1 MSVGFSNPIG
11 GSNVAFNIFT
21 LDKKSRGGAIRG
33 YMPQAVQ
40 TTDKRY
46 TEFEQTRFIL
56 KNAWNTSYQTQLKR
70 NNLTKSIT
78 SPFRAVN
85 NSGDLLS
92 RQNYSCGG
100 GCQSFQSRPGL
111 HGLSNHLGGAASSSC
126 MPSVVNTMNQLIK
139 DIPSATCNVKFVYDS
154 SDYVTYLKQKAM
166 VKNFNDSTFGGDQSN
181 ASQSSIRAIRRY

>member
-11 GSNVAFNIFT
+11 GSNVSFNIFT

-33 YMPQAVQ
+33 WMPKAVH

-46 TEFEQTRFIL
+46 TEFEQIRFIL
-56 KNAWNTSYQTQLKR
+56 KNAWNTSYQGQLKQHTG
-70 NNLTKSIT
+70 LTKSIT
-78 SPFRAVN
+78 TPFRAVN

-100 GCQSFQSRPGL
+100 GCQSVQSRPGL
-111 HGLSNHLGGAASSSC
+111 HGLSNHLGSAASSSC
-126 MPSVVNTMNQLIK
+126 VPSVVNNSLQLIK
-139 DIPSATCNVKFVYDS
+139 DVPSATCNVKFVYDS

-166 VKNFNDSTFGGDQSN
+166 VKNFNDSSFGGDQSGS
-181 ASQSSIRAIRRY
+181 SQSALKSIRR

>member
-33 YMPQAVQ
+33 WMPKTEQ

-46 TEFEQTRFIL
+46 PEFEQTRFIL
-56 KNAWNTSYQTQLKR
+56 KNAWNTTYQTQLKR
-70 NNLTKSIT
+70 KGLTKSIT
-78 SPFRAVN
+78 TPFRAVN

-111 HGLSNHLGGAASSSC
+111 HGLSNHLGGGTSSC
-126 MPSVVNTMNQLIK
+126 MPSVVDNTLQLIK
-139 DIPSATCNVKFVYDS
+139 EVPSATCNVKFVYDS
-154 SDYVTYLKQKAM
+154 SDYATYLKQKAM
-166 VKNFNDSTFGGDQSN
+166 VKNFNDSSFGGDQSN
-181 ASQSSIRAIRRY
+181 ASQVAIKAIRRY

>member
-33 YMPQAVQ
+33 WMPQAVQ

-46 TEFEQTRFIL
+46 TEFEQTRVIL

-70 NNLTKSIT
+70 KNLTKSIT
-78 SPFRAVN
+78 TPFRAVN

-92 RQNYSCGG
+92 RQNSYLFYFIPLLHIVPHTIRGLLSC
-100 GCQSFQSRPGL
+100 CL
-111 HGLSNHLGGAASSSC
+111 TL
-126 MPSVVNTMNQLIK
+126 
-139 DIPSATCNVKFVYDS
+139 
-154 SDYVTYLKQKAM
+154 
-166 VKNFNDSTFGGDQSN
+166 
-181 ASQSSIRAIRRY
+181 

>member
-1 MSVGFSNPIG
+1 
-11 GSNVAFNIFT
+11 
-21 LDKKSRGGAIRG
+21 
-33 YMPQAVQ
+33 MPQAVQ

-126 MPSVVNTMNQLIK
+126 IPSVVNTNNQLIK
-139 DIPSATCNVKFVYDS
+139 NIPSATCNVKFVYDS

-181 ASQSSIRAIRRY
+181 ASQSAVRAIRRY